1 MVAIMTFPYDIRSN
15 LTMLVDLLNTAG
27 GIAESGDEL
36 TTTTGL
42 RDFAARHDFSGPLTA
57 TKTDVEATRRLRDRF
72 DYDEQ
77 LDESLDEDVRMTRE
91 MLLMEPGGAPK
102 DKAGG

>member
-1 MVAIMTFPYDIRSN
+1 MVTIMTFAYDIRSN

-42 RDFAARHDFSGPLTA
+42 RDFAARHAAGDGRSAGRAARLA
-57 TKTDVEATRRLRDRF
+57 RGRTRAL
-72 DYDEQ
+72 
-77 LDESLDEDVRMTRE
+77 
-91 MLLMEPGGAPK
+91 
-102 DKAGG
+102 